1 MGLGNDEMLPMTQND
16 VANGVRVE
24 FQVSMDWGMLQ
35 RGLCSGPI
43 RMN

>member
-24 FQVSMDWGMLQ
+24 FQVSMDWGMLHVVCALDQ
-35 RGLCSGPI
+35 YE
-43 RMN
+43 